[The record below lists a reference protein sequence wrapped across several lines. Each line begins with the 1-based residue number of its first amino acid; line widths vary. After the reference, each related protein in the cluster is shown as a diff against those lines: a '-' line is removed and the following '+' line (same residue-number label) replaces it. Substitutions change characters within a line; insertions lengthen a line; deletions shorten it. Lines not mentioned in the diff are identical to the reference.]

1 MRKSL
6 TLIACLGIA
15 FCLPSAACFASAAA
29 PIKIG
34 IVDTYSGP
42 ASYYS
47 NDVRDAF
54 LMTVDKINLS
64 GGVLGHKIEVLTR
77 DDKFRVDLGLSE
89 AKELIMREH
98 VDVLMGTINSAV
110 SLALSNLCK
119 KEQVPFL
126 VTFGKSAKITGA
138 DGNRYVF
145 SLDENTAMIGKA
157 AAIALAK
164 KPFTRYWIAGDD
176 YEYGHDLADSLWKNL
191 KKLKPGA
198 VQAGESWWKLGEP
211 DFTPYITAILA
222 AKPDCLI
229 VATGGPDCVSFLKAV
244 KAGGLNHKLAVYM
257 HTAASS
263 IKPLGLDGPQGV
275 LSTDTYYTY
284 FPKTPA
290 NQQFVSE
297 FEKRYHHEPNA
308 GGLAGYLAAAFI
320 QKAYEKAGAVNKDK
334 FMDAL
339 QGLAVASP
347 VGNVTMRA
355 FDHQVVLPMFM
366 GVTKKEPGLKSLVAS
381 DIVTIPGDRLM
392 PSIAEIK
399 AARAKH

>member
-6 TLIACLGIA
+6 ALIVCIGIA
-15 FCLPSAACFASAAA
+15 FCLPSLTCLAQTPA
-29 PIKIG
+29 PVKIG
-34 IVDTYSGP
+34 IIDTYSGP

-54 LMTVDKINLS
+54 LMMVDKINAS
-64 GGVLGHKIEVLTR
+64 GGILGRKVEVLTR
-77 DDKFRVDLGLSE
+77 DDKFRVDLGLNE

-110 SLALSNLCK
+110 SLAVSNLCK
-119 KEQVPFL
+119 REKVPFL
-126 VTFGKSAKITGA
+126 VTFGKSDKITGA
-138 DGNRYVF
+138 EGNRYVF

-157 AAIALAK
+157 AALALAK
-164 KPFTRYWIAGDD
+164 KGYTRYWIAGDD
-176 YEYGHDLADSLWKNL
+176 YEYGHDLAGSLWKNL

-198 VQAGESWWKLGEP
+198 VLAGQSWWKLGEP

-244 KAGGLNHKLAVYM
+244 KAEGLNHKLAVYM
-257 HTAASS
+257 HTAATS

-275 LSTDTYYTY
+275 LSTDTYYTW

-308 GGLAGYLAAAFI
+308 GGLAGYLAARFI
-320 QKAYEKAGAVNKDK
+320 EKAYKKAGAINTDK
-334 FMDAL
+334 FITSL
-339 QGLAVASP
+339 QGLSVSSP
-347 VGNVTMRA
+347 VGRVTIRA
-355 FDHQVVLPMFM
+355 FDHQVELPMFT
-366 GVTKKEPGLKSLVAS
+366 GVTKKEPGFKYLVAS
-381 DIVTIPGDRLM
+381 DIVTIPGDELM
-392 PSIAEIK
+392 PSIAAIK
-399 AARAKH
+399 QDRAKQ